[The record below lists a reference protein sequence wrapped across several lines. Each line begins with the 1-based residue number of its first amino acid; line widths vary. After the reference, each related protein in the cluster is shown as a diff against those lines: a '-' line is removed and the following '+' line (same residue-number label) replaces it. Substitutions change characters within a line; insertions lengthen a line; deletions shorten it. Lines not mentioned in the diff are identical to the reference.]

1 MPLKKEN
8 PGTLTYWFHAHGKGP
23 EPISERTQHSYCL
36 PGLWSPLIWK
46 FNYFITRSGA
56 AFWQSTVAPCQLHQ
70 CGGPEAPDS
79 EREAFQTLTCFWGT
93 RLPKC
98 VAFKDPKVNLMHRH
112 YLTQV
117 IPIPSSIY
125 VYAHARRPH
134 TRAAIHSWALWIWF
148 PGFFRVQTGNVF
160 IYFSRGSWRLCEIEV
175 VFLRDI
181 SSFCWRT
188 HKKTFPSGAMVHGVK
203 NLVHKGTVLQ
213 VLSILFAYMYNSYIH
228 LTVKFG
234 LLPLPQFSKISDFTV
249 CAHCGYFVLMYL
261 LNSQLPPC

>member
-36 PGLWSPLIWK
+36 LGLWSPLIWK

-98 VAFKDPKVNLMHRH
+98 VAFKDPKVNLMQRH

-125 VYAHARRPH
+125 VYAHVRRPH

-148 PGFFRVQTGNVF
+148 PGFFRIQTGNVF
-160 IYFSRGSWRLCEIEV
+160 IYFSPRELETIWNRSC
-175 VFLRDI
+175 
-181 SSFCWRT
+181 
-188 HKKTFPSGAMVHGVK
+188 
-203 NLVHKGTVLQ
+203 
-213 VLSILFAYMYNSYIH
+213 
-228 LTVKFG
+228 
-234 LLPLPQFSKISDFTV
+234 FSKRHQQFLWEDAQEKHFPVEKWCMVSKI
-249 CAHCGYFVLMYL
+249 
-261 LNSQLPPC
+261 

>member
-213 VLSILFAYMYNSYIH
+213 VLSILFAYTYNSYIH

-234 LLPLPQFSKISDFTV
+234 LLPLPQFSKIYLCLISPSVCTV
-249 CAHCGYFVLMYL
+249 AILFSCIF
-261 LNSQLPPC
+261 